1 MAYEPFLSSRLKIE
15 RAKCHISELNSEI
28 AEFLSRDP
36 YRIIIEDGP
45 DSGQCSWTIRV
56 REEVPI
62 HFPTILGDAVH
73 NLRTALDI
81 LACDL
86 VRLNEQSPKDV
97 YFPFCLKRDDFEGAI
112 RKRHIDR
119 AAPEVLNI
127 IRRLEPY
134 EDGAGYML
142 RAIHDLDII
151 DKHQLLIP
159 VVHCVNIPYTSF
171 SSHFSDDQ
179 IFLKLRSTHFD
190 RVKDGTVLC
199 YTPITD
205 EINVGQNLKFTFE
218 ITFGDGQSLE
228 GQPIIPQLYEV
239 TSFIARIIEN
249 FEALC
254 LGKKP

>member
-15 RAKCHISELNSEI
+15 RAKCHICELNSEI
-28 AEFLSRDP
+28 TEFLSRDP
-36 YRIIIEDGP
+36 YRIIIEEGP

-62 HFPTILGDAVH
+62 HFPTIIGDAVH

-86 VRLNEQSPKDV
+86 VRLNHQSPDNV
-97 YFPFCLKRDDFEGAI
+97 YFPFSWKRDGFEGAI
-112 RKRHIDR
+112 RKRNIDL
-119 AAPEVLNI
+119 AAPEVVDI

-142 RAIHDLDII
+142 RAVHDLDII
-151 DKHQLLIP
+151 DKHQMLIP
-159 VVHCVNIPYTSF
+159 VVHCVNTSYTSF

-205 EINVGQNLKFTFE
+205 EIKVGQNLKPTFE
-218 ITFGDGQSLE
+218 ITFGDGQPLE
-228 GQPIIPQLYEV
+228 RQPIIPTLFQFVSAVEG
-239 TSFIARIIEN
+239 IIKM
-249 FEALC
+249 FE
-254 LGKKP
+254 PFWHPI